1 VQVSYRRVSNG
12 FEGIG
17 SGLVAENFAGARKN
31 PWRRRASAANAASI
45 ASSPHIYNPGA
56 VPDYICS
63 RLTPEDLPLFKN
75 LLRVFGEAF
84 GEIATYQDAVPTD
97 EYLRAFLAQPHH
109 IAVASQLEGTIVGGL
124 VAYEL
129 MKFERAR
136 REVYIYDLAVAADHR
151 RKRVATNLIAELRRI
166 AAARGAYV
174 IFVQAD
180 RGDEPA
186 IALYESLGLREEV
199 LHFDIPVP

>member
-1 VQVSYRRVSNG
+1 MT
-12 FEGIG
+12 
-17 SGLVAENFAGARKN
+17 
-31 PWRRRASAANAASI
+31 
-45 ASSPHIYNPGA
+45 
-56 VPDYICS
+56 DYICS
-63 RLTPEDLPLFKN
+63 RLTPDDLPLFKN

-84 GEIATYQDAVPTD
+84 DDIATYQGAVPSD

-109 IAVASQLEGTIVGGL
+109 IAIASQLEGTVVGGL

-136 REVYIYDLAVAADHR
+136 REIYIYDLAVAANHR
-151 RKRVATNLIAELRRI
+151 RKRIATNLIKELKRI

-180 RGDEPA
+180 RVDAPA
-186 IALYESLGLREEV
+186 IALYETLGIREDV
-199 LHFDIPVP
+199 LHFDIRVT